1 MNLGRIEFNY
11 SLIPVLRE
19 VDPFWLLGFIEAE
32 GTFGFKNLSPF
43 FQIGQHVRSLFV
55 LEAIACYLNSIPKG
69 FHFSLKSGAPT
80 VNFSLN
86 KKTSVSVISIVNID
100 TLYDYLLFFL
110 LDRSFQ
116 TRKGID
122 FHFWCIVLHL
132 HKLGYFYLQEGRNL
146 AYLISQFI
154 NTGRYSTNPNPG
166 KAPNLADIKKV
177 LNLNL
182 PVTLTPSMLH
192 VDLAKAFATKVKT
205 RAIWVYE
212 NGVLLNGSPFSS
224 FASAMEAAGYSKTSI
239 AGRRSIDTGKIIG
252 GRFTF
257 YSNPLL

>member
-1 MNLGRIEFNY
+1 M
-11 SLIPVLRE
+11 P
-19 VDPFWLLGFIEAE
+19 
-32 GTFGFKNLSPF
+32 
-43 FQIGQHVRSLFV
+43 
-55 LEAIACYLNSIPKG
+55 
-69 FHFSLKSGAPT
+69 
-80 VNFSLN
+80 
-86 KKTSVSVISIVNID
+86 
-100 TLYDYLLFFL
+100 
-110 LDRSFQ
+110 FQ
-116 TRKGID
+116 TRKGED
-122 FHFWCIVLHL
+122 FYYWCIVLHL
-132 HKLGYFYLQEGRNL
+132 HKLGYFYLQEGRKL
-146 AYLISQFI
+146 AYLISQYI

-166 KAPNLADIKKV
+166 KAPSLPDIKKV

-192 VDLAKAFATKVKT
+192 VDLAKAFAYKVKPN
-205 RAIWVYE
+205 AIWVYD